1 MNISKSEV
9 ENLEKWL
16 SPRLGS
22 LIAHGEKVRE
32 MLRAA
37 NGPTGIIPSAIQLVT
52 GQQPQPANLSPNQM
66 AVWKAL
72 LPILAE
78 HGLMAVRGGGGPAE
92 LEPKALT
99 KQEAAEFLGLSISK
113 LNRCLRKRQIQF
125 EKYGSG
131 KTASVRFRLPALI
144 EFQNSRTVA
153 VKGKVPAVP
162 PPVGTSSP
170 GNANFYDG
178 FTPPVKKQGWYKWNK
193 FSGGNNS
200 P

>member
-1 MNISKSEV
+1 MNVSKSEV

-22 LIAHGEKVRE
+22 LVAHGEKVRE

-37 NGPTGIIPSAIQLVT
+37 NGPTGIIQSAIQLVT
-52 GQQPQPANLSPNQM
+52 GQQPQPANLSPHQM

-78 HGLMAVRGGGGPAE
+78 HGLMAVRGGGGPTE

-113 LNRCLRKRQIQF
+113 LNRCMKKRQIQF

-131 KTASVRFRLPALI
+131 KTASVRFRLSALI
-144 EFQNSRTVA
+144 DFQTSRTVVA
-153 VKGKVPAVP
+153 KGKAPAVP
-162 PPVGTSSP
+162 RQEDASSP
-170 GNANFYDG
+170 ANPNFYDE
-178 FTPPVKKQGWYKWNK
+178 FTPPAKQQGWYKWKK
-193 FSGGNNS
+193 FS

>member
-1 MNISKSEV
+1 MNVSKSEV

-16 SPRLGS
+16 RPRLGG

-32 MLRAA
+32 VLRAA
-37 NGPTGIIPSAIQLVT
+37 NCPTGILQSAIQLVT
-52 GQQPQPANLSPNQM
+52 GQQPQPASLSSDQL

-113 LNRCLRKRQIQF
+113 LNRCMKKRQIQF

-131 KTASVRFRLPALI
+131 KTASVRFQLSALI
-144 EFQNSRTVA
+144 EFQTSRTVVA
-153 VKGKVPAVP
+153 KGKTPAGP
-162 PPVGTSSP
+162 LADGSSSVV
-170 GNANFYDG
+170 NASLYDG
-178 FTPPVKKQGWYKWNK
+178 FTPPCKKQGWYKWKK
-193 FSGGNNS
+193 FS

>member
-9 ENLEKWL
+9 ANLEKWL

-32 MLRAA
+32 VLRAA
-37 NGPTGIIPSAIQLVT
+37 NGPTGIIKSAIQLVT
-52 GQQPQPANLSPNQM
+52 GQQPQPASLSSDQM

-78 HGLMAVRGGGGPAE
+78 HGLMAVRGGGGPTE

-113 LNRCLRKRQIQF
+113 LNRCMRKRQIPY
-125 EKYGSG
+125 EKYGAG
-131 KTASVRFRLPALI
+131 KTASVRFRLSALI
-144 EFQNSRTVA
+144 EFQNSRTIVA
-153 VKGKVPAVP
+153 RGKTPAGP
-162 PPVGTSSP
+162 PADGSP
-170 GNANFYDG
+170 SIANASLYGG
-178 FTPPVKKQGWYKWNK
+178 FTPPAKNQGWYKWKK
-193 FSGGNNS
+193 FS